1 MSQKVVRG
9 EGDKILK
16 LVKGQGKLVWLLEDA
31 NKGPEVEA
39 CGAIERIGGGGG
51 AGAPVRPVGG
61 TSHPVP

>member
-1 MSQKVVRG
+1 MTKLEAS
-9 EGDKILK
+9 EGTRKACVTI
-16 LVKGQGKLVWLLEDA
+16 GGC
-31 NKGPEVEA
+31 KGPEVEA